1 MYPLNIIISLQRRIH
16 GHLTP
21 PPFATPL
28 KFIAIPPIW
37 YASPLQKGARIE
49 QVSLTEWRFSF
60 IPEAGDIATVNGKCF
75 LFFQKGL
82 SGRPANF
89 AEMRDH
95 TSSRWNHDDQIP
107 LWNFLYVLKRNSAAK
122 ILNRF
127 HVNVTEHLFSNRS
140 QMRSKCGKNRKRGRE
155 KMLLMFST
163 HFDVFCHLLLNRPT
177 CNLFAS

>member
-1 MYPLNIIISLQRRIH
+1 MYPLNIIISLQRGIH

-60 IPEAGDIATVNGKCF
+60 TPEAGERAIVNVKCF
-75 LFFQKGL
+75 FFSKKDFTAG
-82 SGRPANF
+82 PENF
-89 AEMRDH
+89 ANMRDH

-122 ILNRF
+122 ISNRF
-127 HVNVTEHLFSNRS
+127 HVNVTERLFSNSS
-140 QMRSKCGKNRKRGRE
+140 QMRSTCGGWE
-155 KMLLMFST
+155 EMLLMLLP
-163 HFDVFCHLLLNRPT
+163 HFDVYCHLLLIRPRAT
-177 CNLFAS
+177 WNLLF